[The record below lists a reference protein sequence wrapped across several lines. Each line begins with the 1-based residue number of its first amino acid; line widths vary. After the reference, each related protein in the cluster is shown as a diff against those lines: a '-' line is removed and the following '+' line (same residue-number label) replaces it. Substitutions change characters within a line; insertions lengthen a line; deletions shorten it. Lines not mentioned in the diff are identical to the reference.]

1 MARGGK
7 RPGAGRP
14 KKDRTNQ
21 DYFESAEQYLEAV
34 VQGRTT
40 PDAVRVSAARALIKY
55 QTPQQRAPLKS
66 PTPTQIRDQEARSI
80 EQAKLSEFEQKAAEI
95 KRKLKTEGDK
105 HGKV

>member
-14 KKDRTNQ
+14 KKDRTTQ
-21 DYFESAEQYLEAV
+21 DCFESAEQYLEAV

-55 QTPQQRAPLKS
+55 QIPQQRAPLKS
-66 PTPTQIRDQEARSI
+66 PTPTQLEKKAASNI
-80 EQAKLSEFEQKAAEI
+80 EKAKLSEFEQKAAEI
-95 KRKLKTEGDK
+95 KRKLQTKGDNQY
-105 HGKV
+105 GD